1 MKQLDIISIY
11 AELKPPKPS
20 STPLPFVRMNNQNGN
35 KNKRCALGSLSCM
48 YAGKVQTNLEHRFHC
63 LCQPK
68 YQTLT
73 GKRANWDLQVSKG
86 SCMNWV
92 KSKDNV
98 KPKFQFVRI
107 FFVEKL
113 LKSSSLVIA
122 DNGYFPICVLKLTP
136 LYCRKKKNLAWVTS
150 LHWPFHHSGFWLD
163 SRANNYDLG
172 HIQLA
177 NWASTMKLCGPH
189 CRASNRLH
197 IGHQTQQQSA
207 VDGRA
212 AATKTSESAGSMAYW
227 FNRSVEPLVQ

>member
-1 MKQLDIISIY
+1 MQQLDIISTY
-11 AELKPPKPS
+11 AELKPSKPS
-20 STPLPFVRMNNQNGN
+20 STPLSFVRMNNQNG
-35 KNKRCALGSLSCM
+35 KKSKRFALGSLSYI

-113 LKSSSLVIA
+113 LKSPSLVIA

-150 LHWPFHHSGFWLD
+150 LHWPFHHL
-163 SRANNYDLG
+163 LTP
-172 HIQLA
+172 ILA
-177 NWASTMKLCGPH
+177 
-189 CRASNRLH
+189 
-197 IGHQTQQQSA
+197 
-207 VDGRA
+207 
-212 AATKTSESAGSMAYW
+212 
-227 FNRSVEPLVQ
+227 